1 MPAGRS
7 TVRESLASEPT
18 LRALEWRGLLSC
30 LAQLAATDLGRTAI
44 DALWPAASS
53 AELDERR
60 QRYEEARRLL
70 LDGALVPHVEE
81 PLVELLER
89 LASDRAPLAGPD
101 LVRLAGILAASR
113 AAARRIQRADPACP
127 GLAAE
132 AGHLPEARSLQERIE
147 ATLDRRGEVR
157 EDASP
162 ELAALRRTI
171 RRLRDALYRQLQ
183 SRLGELREHLSED
196 TIPLRGGRL
205 VLVVQAG
212 ARGRVAGLFHGRSAT
227 GRSFY
232 FEPLEAVEPNNQLQ
246 QAVEDEE
253 EERRRILAELV
264 EAVRAEAETCR
275 EHGAFL
281 GRLDALQGAARFAE
295 VAGGRLAETAPDGE
309 LRLVGARHPLL
320 DPRLAE
326 LRAAAL
332 GQGGHTGPVAPL
344 DLQLEAGARAL
355 VVTGPNAGG
364 KTVALKTAGLLAF
377 AHQCG
382 LPVPAASGT
391 AFPFLDRLVATVGD
405 DQDLLA
411 DRSTFSG
418 RLLRLHEA
426 WDAAGPRSLLLLD
439 ELGSGTDPEEGAALA
454 VALLEGLVERGALA
468 VITTHLTSLA
478 AAALELEG
486 AGCAA
491 MEFAGET
498 GLPTYHLLPGP
509 PGGSEAIALARR
521 LGLPLAWLDRA
532 EARLQPEFRDL
543 RRLLAE
549 VERTRGELA
558 AARDA
563 LTVERSDQ
571 EKIRRR
577 MERELAV
584 LEVERNTISG
594 RLKTELREFRR
605 EVAARIGNEVEKARA
620 EARAG
625 RPRQAAAQAVERL
638 FAEAPRVEGE
648 EPRVAAPLSVGGT
661 VVHRA
666 LGWRG
671 RLEAMEGERAVVV
684 VAGKRVRCAVAD
696 LEGVAAEP
704 PRREPRPARPPA
716 SGGRDLETSVAV
728 PTELNLIGQRVEPA
742 LAAVDSFLDQALLS
756 ERREVRIVHGHGTGR
771 LRDALRLHLRQHAA
785 VAAQRPGEPNEGGNG
800 ATVVTLRAG

>member
-1 MPAGRS
+1 MVVTQP
-7 TVRESLASEPT
+7 LASEAT
-18 LRALEWRGLLSC
+18 LRALECRGLLAC
-30 LAQLAATDLGRTAI
+30 IAQLAATDLGHAEI
-44 DALWPAASS
+44 LGLAPAASA

-60 QRYEEARRLL
+60 RRYEESRRLI
-70 LDGALVPHVEE
+70 LDGALVPQVEE
-81 PLVELLER
+81 PLAELLER
-89 LASDRAPLAGPD
+89 IESDRPPLAGPD
-101 LVRLAGILAASR
+101 LVRLAGVLAVSR
-113 AAARRIQRADPACP
+113 AAARRILRADPGCP
-127 GLAAE
+127 ALAAE
-132 AGHLPEARSLQERIE
+132 TPSLPEAQLLQERIE
-147 ATLDRRGEVR
+147 STLDRRGEVR

-162 ELAALRRTI
+162 ALAALRRTI

-205 VLVVQAG
+205 VLLVQAG

-264 EAVRAEAETCR
+264 EAVRAAAETCHR
-275 EHGAFL
+275 HAAFV
-281 GRLDALQGAARFAE
+281 GRLDALESAARFAE
-295 VAGGRLAETAPDGE
+295 IAGARLADLAPDGG
-309 LRLVGARHPLL
+309 LRLTAARHPLL

-332 GQGGHTGPVAPL
+332 GQGGHTGPVIPL
-344 DLQLEAGARAL
+344 DLQLDPAQRAL

-364 KTVALKTAGLLAF
+364 KTVALKTVGLLAF

-382 LPVPAASGT
+382 LPVAAAAGT
-391 AFPFLDRLVATVGD
+391 AFPFLERLVATVGD
-405 DQDLLA
+405 EQDLLA

-426 WDAAGPRSLLLLD
+426 WDAAGPRSLLLHD

-454 VALLEGLVERGALA
+454 VALLEGLVERRALA
-468 VITTHLTSLA
+468 VITTHLTRLA
-478 AAALELEG
+478 AAALELDG

-491 MEFAGET
+491 MEFSGES

-521 LGLPLAWLDRA
+521 LGLPRAWLDRA
-532 EARLQPEFRDL
+532 ERQLQPEFRDL

-563 LTVERSDQ
+563 LGTERLDQ

-577 MERELAV
+577 MEREQAA
-584 LEVERNTISG
+584 LEVERKTIATK
-594 RLKTELREFRR
+594 LKAEMGEFRR
-605 EVAARIGNEVEKARA
+605 DIARKLTTEVEKVRD
-620 EARAG
+620 EARSG
-625 RPRQAAAQAVERL
+625 RRRQVAAEAVERL
-638 FAEAPRVEGE
+638 FAGAPQVAGE
-648 EPRVAAPLSVGGT
+648 EESAGPLAVGGT
-661 VVHRA
+661 VRHRA
-666 LGWRG
+666 LGWQG
-671 RLEAMEGERAVVV
+671 RLETLGGERAVVV
-684 VAGKRVRCAVAD
+684 VAGKRVRCMAGELDSLAP
-696 LEGVAAEP
+696 AAPRAGRRAAP
-704 PRREPRPARPPA
+704 PSAP
-716 SGGRDLETSVAV
+716 GGRDLESSVVELA
-728 PTELNLIGQRVEPA
+728 ELNLIGQRVEPA
-742 LAAVDSFLDQALLS
+742 LDAIDGYLDQALLGA
-756 ERREVRIVHGHGTGR
+756 RREVRIVHGHGTGR
-771 LRDALRLHLRQHAA
+771 LRDAVRLHLRQHPA
-785 VAAQRPGEPNEGGNG
+785 VAAQRPGEPNEGGND
-800 ATVVTLRAG
+800 ATVVTLRG